1 MDPQSVFVLT
11 NEERAQLAEVA
22 DKLAAVQ
29 PAEID
34 HPDWMSQGRDL
45 SATIPAR
52 LAARIRQFR
61 HDPGPDGSI
70 LIRNLP
76 VREADLPDTPQ
87 VLGSVEKTPSHSSSV
102 IALTTLQLGEI
113 IAYRNEKSGAL
124 VQNVVPVPG
133 QEAEQNN
140 AGSKKL
146 GMHVE
151 NTFHDN
157 RPDFVALFCM
167 RADHDRVAQLQV
179 TSVRHALELLSE
191 SDRKVLSE
199 PRYVTPPPSSFPTQN
214 ASEPHALL
222 IGAEDDPN
230 VRVDFIST
238 EALDEAARHAKNA
251 LEDAFTKVVQGVKLE
266 PGDLAIVNNHLV
278 LHGRSHFTP
287 RYDGKDRWLHRTFIQ
302 LDHRRSRA
310 VRPGNGN
317 VLD

>member
-1 MDPQSVFVLT
+1 MDSQSVFVLT
-11 NEERAQLAEVA
+11 DDERAQLSEVA
-22 DKLAAVQ
+22 DELAAAQ

-34 HPDWMSQGRDL
+34 HPEWMGRGRDL
-45 SATIPAR
+45 SAAIPVR
-52 LAARIRQFR
+52 LAARLRQFR
-61 HDPGPDGSI
+61 HDAGPDGSI

-76 VREADLPDTPQ
+76 VREAELPDTPQ
-87 VLGSVEKTPSHSSSV
+87 VLGSVERTPAHSSSV

-140 AGSKKL
+140 AGSQRL
-146 GMHVE
+146 GMHAE

-157 RPDFVALFCM
+157 RPDYVALFCM
-167 RADHDRVAQLQV
+167 RADHDRVAELQV
-179 TSVRHALELLSE
+179 TCVRQAVALLTDA
-191 SDRKVLSE
+191 DRAILTQ
-199 PRYVTPPPSSFPTQN
+199 PRYVTPPPSSFPTQT

-222 IGAEDDPN
+222 IGADDDPN

-238 EALDEAARHAKNA
+238 EALDAEAGRAKDA
-251 LEDAFTKVVQGVKLE
+251 LEDAFDKVVQGIKLE

-287 RYDGKDRWLHRTFIQ
+287 RYDGKDRWLHRTFVQ

-310 VRPGNGN
+310 VRQSNGN

>member
-1 MDPQSVFVLT
+1 MDSQSIFVLT
-11 NEERAQLAEVA
+11 DEERARVGEVA
-22 DKLAAVQ
+22 DLLAAAQ

-34 HPDWMSQGRDL
+34 HPDWMSAGRDL
-45 SATIPAR
+45 SVTLPAR
-52 LAARIRQFR
+52 LAARIRQYR
-61 HDPGPDGSI
+61 HDPGPDGSL

-76 VREADLPDTPQ
+76 VREAELPDTPQ
-87 VLGSVEKTPSHSSSV
+87 VLGSVEKVPGHSSSV
-102 IALTTLQLGEI
+102 ITLTTLQLGEI

-140 AGSKKL
+140 AGSKRL

-157 RPDFVALFCM
+157 RPDYVALFCV
-167 RADHDRVAQLQV
+167 RADHDRVAELQV
-179 TSVRHALELLSE
+179 TSVRRALALLSE
-191 SDRKVLSE
+191 TDRAVLAE
-199 PRYVTPPPSSFPTQN
+199 PRYVTPPPSSFPTRT

-230 VRVDFIST
+230 VRADFIST
-238 EALDEAARHAKNA
+238 EPLDEEAGRAKDA
-251 LEDAFTKVVQGVKLE
+251 LEEAFAKVVQGIKLV

-287 RYDGKDRWLHRTFIQ
+287 RYDGKDRWLHRTFVQ

-310 VRPGNGN
+310 VRQGNGN

>member
-1 MDPQSVFVLT
+1 MDAQSVFVLT
-11 NEERAQLAEVA
+11 DEERAQLGEVA
-22 DKLAAVQ
+22 DQLAAAL

-34 HPDWMSQGRDL
+34 HPDWMSRGRDL
-45 SATIPAR
+45 SATIPSR

-76 VREADLPDTPQ
+76 VREAELPDTPQ
-87 VLGSVEKTPSHSSSV
+87 ALGSVEKTPGHSSSV

-140 AGSKKL
+140 AGSKRL

-157 RPDFVALFCM
+157 RPDFVALFCL
-167 RADHDRVAQLQV
+167 RGDHDRVAELQM
-179 TSVRHALELLSE
+179 TSVRQALGLLSDA
-191 SDRKVLSE
+191 DRKVLSE
-199 PRYVTPPPSSFPTQN
+199 PRYVTPPPSSFPTQS

-222 IGAEDDPN
+222 IGAADDPN
-230 VRVDFIST
+230 VRADFIST
-238 EALDEAARHAKNA
+238 EALDEEAARAKDA
-251 LEDAFTKVVQGVKLE
+251 LEEAFAEVVRGIKLE

-287 RYDGKDRWLHRTFIQ
+287 RYDGKDRWLHRTFVQ

-310 VRPGNGN
+310 VRQGNGN